1 MVFSKYTMFL
11 KVIEL
16 GSMSKAA
23 AECNYSQSAVS
34 QIISSLE
41 KELQL
46 TLLNRSQTGI
56 WLTSD
61 GKYMLPY
68 IEALSN
74 AEQNIYKQAS
84 KLKGVES
91 QGMILSALD
100 YQTGKLR
107 IITPHEGVAPGSEVK

>member
-61 GKYMLPY
+61 GK
-68 IEALSN
+68 
-74 AEQNIYKQAS
+74 
-84 KLKGVES
+84 
-91 QGMILSALD
+91 
-100 YQTGKLR
+100 
-107 IITPHEGVAPGSEVK
+107 

>member
-1 MVFSKYTMFL
+1 
-11 KVIEL
+11 
-16 GSMSKAA
+16 MSKAA

-84 KLKGVES
+84 KLKGYRVWSHSTWYIFECF
-91 QGMILSALD
+91 MP
-100 YQTGKLR
+100 Y
-107 IITPHEGVAPGSEVK
+107 PHAYNQSF